1 MNFFKK
7 AYCRTVQGVFR
18 ILLPMF
24 PYREPKLLK
33 DYNDV
38 AVALLEEGGRKVL
51 IVTDHT
57 LNNLGLTKNLEE
69 ILQKHDISYA
79 IFDEILPNPT
89 IKQVEAGL
97 KIYCENKCDAIV
109 ALGGGSVMDTAKL
122 IGARAVKPNQSVA
135 GMKGLLKINK
145 KLPPLCAIPT
155 TAGTGSEATLTAV
168 VTDGETHK
176 KYPINDFCLIPHF
189 ALLDEQLTIGL
200 GKFTTATTGMDALTH
215 AVEAYIGHSTTKQ
228 TRKASLDA
236 IKLIANN
243 LVQVYDNGKNDYAR
257 ANMLEASYLAGV
269 AFARSYVGYVHAIA
283 HSLGGKYNTPHGY
296 ANAVI
301 LPLML
306 ECYGASVHKKL
317 AEIARHVGLANSQ
330 EKDEEASRKFIDWIK
345 ALNAHFEI
353 PETFAEL
360 KEQDIEQLAKQADKE
375 ANPLYP
381 VPMLMNREELEHIYQ
396 KLLAK

>member
-1 MNFFKK
+1 M
-7 AYCRTVQGVFR
+7 
-18 ILLPMF
+18 PMF
-24 PYREPKLLK
+24 PYREPKLLQ
-33 DYNDV
+33 DYNEV
-38 AVALLEEGGRKVL
+38 ADSLLEEGGRRVL
-51 IVTDHT
+51 IVTDQT
-57 LNNLGLTKNLEE
+57 LYSLGLTKKVEE
-69 ILQKHDISYA
+69 KLQKRDMHFA
-79 IFDEILPNPT
+79 IYDKILPNPT
-89 IKQVEAGL
+89 IKQIEDGL
-97 KIYCENKCDAIV
+97 KTYLDNDCNAIV
-109 ALGGGSVMDTAKL
+109 AVGGGSVMDTAKM

-135 GMKGLLKINK
+135 GMQGLLKINK

-155 TAGTGSEATLTAV
+155 TAGTGSEATVTAV
-168 VTDGETHK
+168 ITDDQTHK

-189 ALLDEQLTIGL
+189 ALLDSELTLGL

-236 IKLIANN
+236 IKLIYNN
-243 LVQVYDNGKNDYAR
+243 LVQAYDNGKNDYAR

-269 AFARSYVGYVHAIA
+269 AFTRSYVGYVHAIA

-306 ECYGASVHKKL
+306 ESYGASVHKKL
-317 AEIARHVGLANSQ
+317 AEIARHVGLVNSQ
-330 EKDEEASRKFIDWIK
+330 EKDDEASRKFIDWIK

-381 VPMLMNREELEHIYQ
+381 VPMLMDREELEHIYQ